1 MQSFKLVILLCPY
14 ASHAVIEV
22 IVAFGAAVATAVF
35 KASLGVPTKLTVSRL
50 VQPVNVDAS
59 NAVKEVDS
67 TTDFKDVQPLNTL
80 VLILVRV
87 FGKTTVSSDV
97 QF

>member
-1 MQSFKLVILLCPY
+1 M
-14 ASHAVIEV
+14 V
-22 IVAFGAAVATAVF
+22 IVAFGAAAAAAAI
-35 KASLGVPTKLTVSRL
+35 KSSLGVPTKLTVSRL
-50 VQPVNVDAS
+50 VQPANVEA
-59 NAVKEVDS
+59 ATVVKEVDN